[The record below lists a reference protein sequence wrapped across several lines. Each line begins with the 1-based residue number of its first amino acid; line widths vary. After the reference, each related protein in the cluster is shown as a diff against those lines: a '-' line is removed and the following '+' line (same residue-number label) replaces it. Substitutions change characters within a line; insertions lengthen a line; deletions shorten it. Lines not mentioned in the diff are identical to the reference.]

1 MAKRKWTKET
11 VVAGI
16 RQSHAS
22 GVPASHIWRTNRALC
37 MAGFSVFG
45 SWRAA
50 LQAAGLQSERQVWSA
65 DRVLAE
71 LRALDQRGVPFCGKR
86 ASSSR
91 LASAASRYFGGLR
104 KAFVAAGLREDR
116 PPKTQI
122 HRTPTDILEDLRSRR
137 AKGLSLTAVWK
148 DDLGLYSAAKRAFGS
163 WRKSLDAAGLGV
175 PRPQKVTSDE
185 VIRLIHARCCRG
197 QPITGVWRDDFALYI
212 VAKKRFGN
220 WHKALVA
227 AGLPSRPRQRWTKR
241 TVVEAIRRRHH
252 EGPPLCKVWCDD
264 SRLFRAATNHF
275 GNWQQALQAAAVPH
289 KPRRRWSRES
299 VLDGL
304 RQTYRGQGGF
314 DEADPGLAGAA
325 RRLFGGL
332 YQALEAAGLEPPV
345 GRWTKKRIVEAIQER
360 YVRGSAIRF
369 VGFKDKA
376 LGYAAR
382 RHFGT
387 WQAALEA
394 AGLESRAPKHV
405 PVRTWTRENVIATIQ
420 ARTQRDGKLVAL
432 WREDQGL
439 YSAAKK
445 HFGTWRQ
452 AVLAAG
458 LQPTRKKWTP
468 SLVIRGIHA
477 RHKGGMALSS
487 IVFKE
492 DAPLAG
498 AATRL
503 FGSWRSALEAAGVP
517 APSPRPRPR
526 KPTERTTACR
536 VKT

>member
-16 RQSHAS
+16 RQLHAS
-22 GVPASHIWRTNRALC
+22 GVPASHIWRTNRSLC

-71 LRALDQRGVPFCGKR
+71 LRALDRRGSPSC

-91 LASAASRYFGGLR
+91 LVSAASRYFGGLQ
-104 KAFVAAGLREDR
+104 KALVAAGLREDR
-116 PPKTQI
+116 PPKDRN
-122 HRTPTDILEDLRSRR
+122 HRTPTDVIEGLRSRR
-137 AKGLSLTAVWK
+137 AEGLSLTAVWK
-148 DDLGLYSAAKRAFGS
+148 DDLGLYSAAKRMFGS
-163 WRKSLDAAGLGV
+163 WGKAMDAAGLSA
-175 PRPQKVTSDE
+175 PRPPTPTPDE
-185 VIRLIHARCCRG
+185 VIRLIHARCCRE
-197 QPITGVWRDDFALYI
+197 QPLRGVWRDDLALYI
-212 VAKKRFGN
+212 AAKKRFGS

-227 AGLPSRPRQRWTKR
+227 AGLPSRLRQRWTKR

-252 EGPPLCKVWCDD
+252 EGPSLSTVWRDD
-264 SRLFRAATNHF
+264 RKLFRAATNHF
-275 GNWQQALQAAAVPH
+275 GNWRSALQAADVPH
-289 KPRRRWSRES
+289 RPRRRWSPEK

-304 RQTYRGQGGF
+304 RHTYRGQGDF
-314 DEADPGLAGAA
+314 EEADPGLAGAA

-345 GRWTKKRIVEAIQER
+345 GRWTKKRIIEAIQER

-369 VGFKDKA
+369 VGFKERA
-376 LGYAAR
+376 LGHAAR

-394 AGLESRAPKHV
+394 AGLQFRAPSHV

-420 ARTQRDGKLVAL
+420 AGTQRDGKLVAL
-432 WREDQGL
+432 WKEDQGL

-468 SLVIRGIHA
+468 SLVIRSIQA

-492 DAPLAG
+492 DASLAG

-503 FGSWRSALEAAGVP
+503 FGSWRTALDAAGVP

-526 KPTERTTACR
+526 KQTERTTACR
-536 VKT
+536 AKT